1 MPVLKMKPTLNGEG
15 GQGGG
20 SQLYLHNI
28 QIMIRDTNHE
38 PVTTTII
45 SQSST
50 PMTTTTLLSWLKQN
64 NFTINDQADY
74 DGTQK
79 YYNASG
85 IAQIGTQSY
94 ISFAVGIVCFIDDS
108 YGEEYIGT
116 LSVEP
121 DGTGYDIVFRGG
133 NSTEV
138 VIDTVI
144 AL

>member
-1 MPVLKMKPTLNGEG
+1 MM
-15 GQGGG
+15 
-20 SQLYLHNI
+20 S
-28 QIMIRDTNHE
+28 DTDHE

-45 SQSST
+45 SQSSI
-50 PMTTTTLLSWLKQN
+50 PMTTTTLIDWLKQN
-64 NFTINDQADY
+64 NFTINDQVPY

-85 IAQIGTQSY
+85 IAQIGTEKY
-94 ISFAVGIVCFIDDS
+94 IAFAVGIVCFINDD

-116 LSVEP
+116 LEVEP
-121 DGTGYDIVFRGG
+121 VGAGYDLMFRGG